1 MVRRE
6 KSREAVRPE
15 PSLRGLVARGVIV
28 VLNVFMLTVVFMAVL
43 LFTLL
48 VGEPIMIV
56 VVLVAVELAV
66 GLVEPIMV
74 VVGLEEPITVV
85 VGSIVGVLKP
95 SEAVV
100 ELMGEAVEFWVV
112 DCYGKV

>member
-6 KSREAVRPE
+6 NSREAVWPE
-15 PSLRGLVARGVIV
+15 PPLRGLVARGVAV
-28 VLNVFMLTVVFMAVL
+28 VLNVFALTVVFMAVL

-56 VVLVAVELAV
+56 VVVMAV
-66 GLVEPIMV
+66 
-74 VVGLEEPITVV
+74 EPITVV

-95 SEAVV
+95 SEAAV

-112 DCYGKV
+112 DCYDKV